1 MATASRAI
9 GLCGLFLILFYARG
23 AVVPFVILA
32 ALFGALLKR

>member
-1 MATASRAI
+1 MVRARRVL

-32 ALFGALLKR
+32 ALFGAFLKR